1 MDTTNNGLK
10 DSLDRF
16 EAGCKDIGLEPE
28 HDVRVYIE
36 KLFEK
41 RFGELKHDWKVKG
54 EQVLAAARFAG
65 RYAASYAQLKGS
77 TVVKK
82 THANRGLEE
91 AKALCTA
98 RRIDKTASPRREWC
112 KGVTIPSDPIEPEP
126 A

>member
-10 DSLDRF
+10 DCLGRF

-28 HDVRVYIE
+28 ADVRGHIE
-36 KLFEK
+36 KIFEK
-41 RFGELKHDWKVKG
+41 KFEKLKHEWKAKGEL
-54 EQVLAAARFAG
+54 VLAAARFAG
-65 RYAASYAQLKGS
+65 RYSASYAQLKGS
-77 TVVKK
+77 KVVKK
-82 THANRGLEE
+82 THANRGLNE

-112 KGVTIPSDPIEPEP
+112 QGVTIPSDPIEPEP